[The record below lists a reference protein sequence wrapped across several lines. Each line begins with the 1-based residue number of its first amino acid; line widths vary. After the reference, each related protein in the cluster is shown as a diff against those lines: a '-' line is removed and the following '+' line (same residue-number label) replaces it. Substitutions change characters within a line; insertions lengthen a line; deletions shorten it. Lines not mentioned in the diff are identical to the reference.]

1 MNGLYLFFR
10 IFAEIPLQTNK
21 WYHDI
26 LHQLEK
32 SYPVAFDKAVQ
43 INANLIG
50 LIPGYTARN
59 DIFQRLNHPESNV
72 RLEAI
77 NYIKCQDELCKVRNI
92 NYDSRYKLLDKA
104 RLHLKIGLLG
114 LFAAGNLKSI
124 TYWRIDRPHSC
135 KKSAAARQLK
145 CEFSDNM
152 FSLIR
157 PKYT

>member
-1 MNGLYLFFR
+1 MHLFFR
-10 IFAEIPLQTNK
+10 IFAEIPFQTNK

-43 INANLIG
+43 LNANLIG

-77 NYIKCQDELCKVRNI
+77 NYIKSQDKLCKVSNNN
-92 NYDSRYKLLDKA
+92 NYDSGYKILDKA
-104 RLHLKIGLLG
+104 EPHCTNGPHG
-114 LFAAGNLKSI
+114 LFAAGKPQVNCILAQLEPTILMRRKRCCGAACV
-124 TYWRIDRPHSC
+124 RI
-135 KKSAAARQLK
+135 L
-145 CEFSDNM
+145 
-152 FSLIR
+152 
-157 PKYT
+157 